1 MNIRTTLLVV
11 IPLTIILLII
21 IILFPTRFSQS
32 ADATLVVYADRT
44 LQAPLEEIARMYSG
58 ELAKEG
64 VNVNITFI
72 YGSSGYVLSQLE
84 LKGYG
89 DLYVS
94 DDSHFASL
102 GVERGLL
109 DPDTYREVGYIRLV
123 LLVSEG
129 NPRNIS
135 SLEDALGRSD
145 VRIAVGN
152 PEHVSAGILAFK
164 VFREHG
170 VADIVDRLVREGR
183 IIYVKS
189 AAEAASYVMI
199 GLADAAI
206 SFNVYEAIH
215 PDKLDIVEDPWLA
228 DVRAPVVVAV
238 PVNHGDYSM
247 GFYSFVLE
255 HREVFSRYGVYVPGG

>member
-1 MNIRTTLLVV
+1 MSGRTPLFATALLAAILITV
-11 IPLTIILLII
+11 ILL
-21 IILFPTRFSQS
+21 TRFPQG
-32 ADATLVVYADRT
+32 ADATLIVYADRT
-44 LQAPLEEIARMYSG
+44 LQAPLEEIASMYSSR
-58 ELAKEG
+58 LARDG
-64 VNVNITFI
+64 VSVNITFV

-94 DDSHFASL
+94 DDSYFASL
-102 GVERGLL
+102 GIEKGLL
-109 DPDTYREVGYIRLV
+109 DPGTYKEIGYIKLV

-129 NPRNIS
+129 NPKNIT
-135 SLEDALGRSD
+135 SLGEALSRSD
-145 VRIAVGN
+145 VRIAIGN

-170 VADIVDRLVREGR
+170 VADTVDMLVRDGR
-183 IIYVKS
+183 VIYVKS

-206 SFNVYEAIH
+206 SFNIYEAMH

-228 DVRAPVVVAV
+228 DVKAPVVVVV
-238 PVNHGDYSM
+238 PVSHGDYSM
-247 GFYSFVLE
+247 DFYRFVLE
-255 HREVFSRYGVYVPGG
+255 HREVFSKYGVYVPSG